1 MEASDI
7 PLIKEIGDMF
17 SGKRLLPSS
26 LLLVALQLAGYGCA
40 QALYYRN
47 SGELES
53 RARTLKT
60 IAMLPSEVK
69 ISELSAG
76 GISELRDEWSAAGK
90 QNTERAILGI
100 LNENRA
106 RAVLLQPEAQ
116 MKREIEDIMPLFKAV
131 MSSIYTHAYVGQ
143 GNPNVFP
150 GKLEKFDYSIG
161 SLERIV
167 GKHRIDGILIVF
179 GEDEISSTGRKA
191 LRIVQAINPFGEAQR
206 SGVTVVAAALVDK
219 SGDILWFNSYAE
231 SGGYDLRNYESA
243 RDFVRIVLRTFP
255 GGRQ

>member
-1 MEASDI
+1 
-7 PLIKEIGDMF
+7 MF
-17 SGKRLLPSS
+17 SGKRLLLFSS
-26 LLLVALQLAGYGCA
+26 LLISLQLAGYGCA
-40 QALYYRN
+40 QSLYRN
-47 SGELES
+47 YGELEA
-53 RARTLKT
+53 RARNLKT

-100 LNENRA
+100 LSENRV
-106 RAVLLQPEAQ
+106 RALLLQPDPQ
-116 MKREIEDIMPLFKAV
+116 MRSEIEDIMPLFKAV
-131 MSSIYTHAYVGQ
+131 MASIYTHAYVGQ

-150 GKLEKFDYSIG
+150 GKLEHFDYSIG
-161 SLERIV
+161 SLEKVV
-167 GKHRIDGILIVF
+167 GKQKVDGILIVF

-219 SGDILWFNSYAE
+219 SGDILWFNSYAQG
-231 SGGYDLRNYESA
+231 GGYDLRDYESA
-243 RDFVRIVLRTFP
+243 RDFARIVLKTFP
-255 GGRQ
+255 GGKQ